1 MYIGVCLKIL
11 IISLTTSLGS
21 NHCICGMFIH
31 PKNGNCDTM
40 GISSINKLMTIP
52 GWGHLYPS
60 FDHGTYHVGY
70 YMPLYHIAFPLYIG
84 STQYL
89 TVEQSSMLWAYNGT
103 CIQYPYYP
111 LVNSHNYVKSPPATG
126 KSTINGPCSTA
137 MLVCRRISMKLDF
150 HFYPRQCYSFS
161 PELHTLGW
169 SERRAPRQVYSR
181 KASVTGFGNQTWL
194 AGKSSQLHKCG
205 S

>member
-1 MYIGVCLKIL
+1 
-11 IISLTTSLGS
+11 
-21 NHCICGMFIH
+21 
-31 PKNGNCDTM
+31 
-40 GISSINKLMTIP
+40 
-52 GWGHLYPS
+52 
-60 FDHGTYHVGY
+60 
-70 YMPLYHIAFPLYIG
+70 MPLYHIVFPLYIG

-126 KSTINGPCSTA
+126 KSTINGPCFNSYVSLPEDINETGLSLLPA
-137 MLVCRRISMKLDF
+137 PMLQLQPWAAHVWAEASV
-150 HFYPRQCYSFS
+150 
-161 PELHTLGW
+161 
-169 SERRAPRQVYSR
+169 ERHAKFTHVAVAQW

-205 S
+205 SYWENHRKKWSIFQQTMLDSHAEGKGNDCSGKSMFFMRISFYKCFINTIPHPMTQ